1 MLIVPYTFA
10 WWALRQRSDPGG
22 WRWGLF
28 WWSAACIS
36 LSAPAIVGN
45 HMRDVLESLSV
56 ILVGA
61 ILLLVLAVSLVP
73 VVEATGNSLLDATD
87 AQG

>member
-1 MLIVPYTFA
+1 MF
-10 WWALRQRSDPGG
+10 
-22 WRWGLF
+22 WG
-28 WWSAACIS
+28 SAACIT

-45 HMRDVLESLSV
+45 HMRDVLESLNV

-61 ILLLVLAVSLVP
+61 IMLLVLAVTLTP
-73 VVEATGNSLLDATD
+73 VVETTGKSLLDATD